1 MRLLF
6 CPQSYEFFLTL
17 HLVISTD
24 STEVHC
30 RCLEMIFGSEGTK
43 TNFELFLEQMF
54 FLGVMVCRKLITVIK
69 NSVLGVP
76 LFSSYLYDQGK
87 FQGFLSCVCPL
98 TEIDDYI
105 SVKICICFDI
115 QKSQMTFTTTIDLR
129 SI

>member
-54 FLGVMVCRKLITVIK
+54 FPGCNGMPQINYGDKELSFRSAII
-69 NSVLGVP
+69 
-76 LFSSYLYDQGK
+76 
-87 FQGFLSCVCPL
+87 FLVSL
-98 TEIDDYI
+98 
-105 SVKICICFDI
+105 
-115 QKSQMTFTTTIDLR
+115 
-129 SI
+129 